1 MRAFVLGSGANEL
14 VCAIL
19 LAKQGHDVTVLEP
32 GPRFGGTAALREI
45 CPGFRAPVT
54 PEHWVAPSVA
64 RAVGLDVGSAWGETT
79 VTSLAASGGPL
90 TLTTDLGRSRA
101 AVAKRSA
108 ADAGKLG
115 AFATRMARLAG
126 FLESLYLEEPPRLM
140 SEHAGDL
147 FSLMAVGLRLRRLGK
162 VDMIELLR
170 TLPMSVSD
178 LLDDWFEDDAL
189 KAAIGVAGV
198 TNLLQGPRS
207 AGTCL
212 VMLHHLVGR
221 PVGGFGARRVVRGE
235 RDHLAA
241 GLVGL
246 AKSAG
251 VKLRA
256 GVEARVMVE
265 DGRAVG
271 VTVDGKEER
280 AEMVVSGADP
290 KATFA
295 RWVDHTALEPETVRA
310 VGNVKLR
317 GVRAVVNLAVT
328 ALPKLAGLDEA
339 ALAGVVVNAPNLDFI
354 ERAYDDAKHGG
365 ISKHP
370 LVEIT
375 IPSIHD
381 ASLAPAKKHVVSVA
395 VQYVPHRLKHGTWDA
410 AAFGDRIVAMLE
422 ELAPGFAA
430 TVEGRAVWGPTEL
443 AAEYGLTEGHLY
455 GGELTLD
462 QILFMRPLP
471 GYAHYRSPIDGL
483 FMCGDACHPGGAL
496 PGVAGANAAREITR
510 GV

>member
-1 MRAFVLGSGANEL
+1 MRTVVLGSGANEL

-19 LAKQGHDVTVLEP
+19 LAKQGHDVTVLEA
-32 GPRFGGTAALREI
+32 GAHLGGTAALREI
-45 CPGFRAPVT
+45 RPGFRAPVT

-64 RAVGLDVGSAWGETT
+64 RAVGLDMGNAWGEAT
-79 VTSLAASGGPL
+79 VSVPGAL
-90 TLTTDLGRSRA
+90 TLSSDLARSRA
-101 AVAKRSA
+101 AIAKRSA
-108 ADAGKLG
+108 ADAGKLE

-126 FLESLYLEEPPRLM
+126 FLESLYLEEPPRLL
-140 SEHAGDL
+140 SEQAGDL

-189 KAAIGVAGV
+189 KAAIGTAGV

-207 AGTCL
+207 AGTCF

-221 PVGGFGARRVVRGE
+221 PVGAFGARRVVRGE

-241 GLVGL
+241 ALVGL

-256 GVEARVMVE
+256 GVSARVLVE

-271 VTVDGKEER
+271 VTVDGVEER
-280 AEMVVSGADP
+280 ADAVVSGADP
-290 KATFA
+290 RTTFA
-295 RWVDHTALEPETVRA
+295 RWVDHTELEPEMVRT

-317 GVRAVVNLAVT
+317 GVRAVVNLAVG
-328 ALPKLAGLDEA
+328 ALPRFTGVDEA

-370 LVEIT
+370 LLEIT

-381 ASLAPAKKHVVSVA
+381 SSLAPRGKHVVSVA
-395 VQYVPHRLKHGTWDA
+395 AQWVPHRLKHGTWDRE
-410 AAFGDRIVAMLE
+410 AFGDRVVAMLD
-422 ELAPGFAA
+422 ELAPGFGSS
-430 TVEGRAVWGPTEL
+430 VEGRAVWGPAEL
-443 AAEYGLTEGHLY
+443 EAEYGLGEGHLY

-471 GYAHYRSPIDGL
+471 GHAHYRAPLEGL

-496 PGVAGANAAREITR
+496 PGIAGANAAREITR
-510 GV
+510 GA